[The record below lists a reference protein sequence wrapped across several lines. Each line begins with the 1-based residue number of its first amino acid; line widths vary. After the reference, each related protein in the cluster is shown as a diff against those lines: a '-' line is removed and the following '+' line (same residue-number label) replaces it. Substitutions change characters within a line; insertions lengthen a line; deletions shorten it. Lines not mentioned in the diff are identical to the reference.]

1 MLRFSS
7 VRANDFRRNVMD
19 ERFYHT
25 ADHLLQTRQSAKGK
39 LLFHTALRNHH
50 EAIFKCSSW
59 DFFSLKP
66 VQLYR
71 FLQ

>member
-1 MLRFSS
+1 
-7 VRANDFRRNVMD
+7 MD
-19 ERFYHT
+19 ERFYDT
-25 ADHLLQTRQSAKGK
+25 ADHFLQTRQSAKGK
-39 LLFHTALRNHH
+39 LLFHTTLRNHH
-50 EAIFKCSSW
+50 EATFKCSSW